1 MSASAQAS
9 KNAMPKGFKYGPRF
23 ASPVN
28 SPSYEWR
35 DDTQFLQVTR
45 GCSHNACRYCTFFK
59 NVPYG
64 KVDLDEVKFYLRFI
78 ANGDRNIPV
87 KRIFLQGS
95 NALHLSYDELM
106 EIAELVFKYLPN
118 LESIG
123 SYGRISDLRDKSVE
137 QLRSLREAGYDRLF
151 FGVESAD
158 DNLLSLMHKG
168 YDSAELYEAGAKLK
182 ESGMQWACT
191 IMFGMGGHNYGF
203 GHAEKSAD
211 FINFAQPDITG
222 AVSMTLVFDP
232 FTKMYAPLHYAVER
246 GEFVEAGEIERYEE
260 MRAFVERIETN
271 TLFAA
276 GHSTLPKG
284 FRAALPNQKDE
295 LIAAITK
302 VIEEGDEAEMKR
314 LRTRV
319 PEL

>member
-1 MSASAQAS
+1 MSSSAREGARS
-9 KNAMPKGFKYGPRF
+9 IPAGFKYGPRF

-64 KVDLDEVKFYLRFI
+64 KVDLDEMAFYLRFI
-78 ANGDRNIPV
+78 ANGDKNIPV
-87 KRIFLQGS
+87 KRVFLQGS

-106 EIAELVFKYLPN
+106 EIRELVYRYLPN

-123 SYGRISDLRDKSVE
+123 SYGRIDDLRDKSVE
-137 QLRSLREAGYDRLF
+137 QLRSLRDAGFDRLF

-158 DNLLSLMHKG
+158 DTLLALMNKG
-168 YDSAELYEAGAKLK
+168 YDSAELYEAGGKLK
-182 ESGMQWACT
+182 ESGLQWACT
-191 IMFGMGGHNYGF
+191 IMFGMGGHGYGF
-203 GHAEKSAD
+203 GHAEKSAE
-211 FINFAQPDITG
+211 FINAAQPDITG
-222 AVSMTLVFDP
+222 AVSMTLIYDP

-246 GEFVEAGEIERYEE
+246 GEFVEAGELERYEE
-260 MRAFVERIETN
+260 MREFVKRVN
-271 TLFAA
+271 VSTLFAA

-284 FRAALPNQKDE
+284 FRALLPDQKEE
-295 LIAAITK
+295 LVEAITK
-302 VIEEGDEAEMKR
+302 VIEGEDETELRR
-314 LRTRV
+314 LRMRV
-319 PEL
+319 PEV